1 MLIPNINKDVT
12 KAIYQGK
19 YVAFL
24 ANYDISK
31 ILGNNYERF
40 DLSQSET
47 AKTINI
53 LENKLS
59 KQVDNNEIKILPEY
73 LIQFFGYINEN
84 NEKIVWSNFFC
95 SSFYNNSSVN
105 YLEELISVDDGG
117 NCYFNVKV
125 NLEKEEIFD
134 LIINGEA

>member
-1 MLIPNINKDVT
+1 MNT
-12 KAIYQGK
+12 
-19 YVAFL
+19 
-24 ANYDISK
+24 K
-31 ILGNNYERF
+31 IL
-40 DLSQSET
+40 
-47 AKTINI
+47 K
-53 LENKLS
+53 
-59 KQVDNNEIKILPEY
+59 
-73 LIQFFGYINEN
+73 EN